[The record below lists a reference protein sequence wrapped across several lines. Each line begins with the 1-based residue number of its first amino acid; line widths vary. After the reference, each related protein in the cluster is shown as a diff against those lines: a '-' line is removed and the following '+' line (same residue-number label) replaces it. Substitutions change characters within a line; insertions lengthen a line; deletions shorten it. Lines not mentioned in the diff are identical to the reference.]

1 MADKDITNES
11 FIVCKNSQGSPVR
24 GVCLRMTRYVV
35 SFEVYNP
42 FSILQISEVLTDF
55 QIFIRNRVSY
65 SGRAVVS
72 AMVNTG
78 TVLVCEATL
87 EEDWLDIDLLETGA
101 GPLQIKNEY
110 LDFFQEWEKVQI
122 VSPEFKLLVADMHT
136 FLTDLHRWMEQVEF
150 SLRQRDKQQSQ
161 NREVEV
167 IHELS
172 DLIVPTV
179 QELFDKFESVA
190 GAVEKEIEPAHRVY
204 VRRLLHP
211 LVLCSPFLWRT
222 YTKPLGYAG
231 DYEMVNMLLRDPVEG
246 PSLFAKLLNL
256 NFLALPAGQAHRNRV
271 TMLADYLN
279 QETRRMMKLHR
290 PVRMFNL
297 GCGPAQ
303 EVQRFLSQDDLCER
317 ADLTLLDF
325 NEETIGATTEILQ
338 ELKAR
343 YARKTTIR
351 TMQRSVHQI
360 LKDKSGTK
368 VDEKFDFVYCAGLF
382 DYLSDRV
389 AKRLTEILY
398 EMVAP
403 GGLLVVTN
411 VETSNPSIKIMEYMM
426 EWHLIYRDSR
436 GLMKLRPDDVKEE
449 NCRVIADNTG
459 FNIFLEVRRP

>member
-1 MADKDITNES
+1 LLHP
-11 FIVCKNSQGSPVR
+11 PV
-24 GVCLRMTRYVV
+24 
-35 SFEVYNP
+35 
-42 FSILQISEVLTDF
+42 
-55 QIFIRNRVSY
+55 
-65 SGRAVVS
+65 
-72 AMVNTG
+72 
-78 TVLVCEATL
+78 
-87 EEDWLDIDLLETGA
+87 
-101 GPLQIKNEY
+101 
-110 LDFFQEWEKVQI
+110 
-122 VSPEFKLLVADMHT
+122 
-136 FLTDLHRWMEQVEF
+136 QVEF

-389 AKRLTEILY
+389 VKRLTEILY